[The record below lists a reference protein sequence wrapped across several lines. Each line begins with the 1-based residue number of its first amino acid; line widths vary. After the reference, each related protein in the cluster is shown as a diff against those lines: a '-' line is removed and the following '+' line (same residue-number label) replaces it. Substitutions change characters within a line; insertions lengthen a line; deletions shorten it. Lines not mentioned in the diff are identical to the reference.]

1 MYIALENRLLVARN
15 SQQCFKDARG
25 VGMKAE
31 DLAHSGS
38 VLEVNPAA
46 LLDTRDQTPR
56 KSPHHVRFV
65 LKAVRQ
71 TLLAFYGFFEFLPP
85 AYPYRRVPYDAL
97 CSLNGSYARHH
108 EGLTF
113 ELTGVQAGQEIP
125 VQFRIEIAEGTK
137 QRTRSSIEEFRSW
150 FLHWRIIAEALV
162 TLNRQNIV
170 WQSTVNFCLRLSVQ

>member
-1 MYIALENRLLVARN
+1 CQTHLRFCPEAGLQALR
-15 SQQCFKDARG
+15 
-25 VGMKAE
+25 
-31 DLAHSGS
+31 
-38 VLEVNPAA
+38 A
-46 LLDTRDQTPR
+46 L
-56 KSPHHVRFV
+56 
-65 LKAVRQ
+65 
-71 TLLAFYGFFEFLPP
+71 YGFFEFLPP

-97 CSLNGSYARHH
+97 RSLNGSYSRHH
-108 EGLTF
+108 EWLTF

-125 VQFRIEIAEGTK
+125 VQVRIEIAEGTK